1 MPSVVHTSMSI
12 LRISRT
18 ISRIRSKPR
27 FLPAKSLHAAPMQNR
42 VLPFSFALRADSNT
56 GSTSRRRDALVAVV
70 YLDDCE
76 QYEPVEHEHDP
87 AWRLSGR
94 SHSLR
99 CSPHLQTR
107 IKRFFFVPQYYLLLI
122 FISVQS
128 CILLGSWC
136 CLCTLAERKT
146 RSSNGAS

>member
-42 VLPFSFALRADSNT
+42 VLPFSFALRAASTT

-76 QYEPVEHEHDP
+76 QYEPREREHGP
-87 AWRLSGR
+87 A
-94 SHSLR
+94 
-99 CSPHLQTR
+99 
-107 IKRFFFVPQYYLLLI
+107 
-122 FISVQS
+122 
-128 CILLGSWC
+128 
-136 CLCTLAERKT
+136 
-146 RSSNGAS
+146 

>member
-27 FLPAKSLHAAPMQNR
+27 FLPARSLHAAPMQKR
-42 VLPFSFALRADSNT
+42 VLPFSFALRATSNT
-56 GSTSRRRDALVAVV
+56 GSTSRRREALVSVV

-76 QYEPVEHEHDP
+76 QYEPGEHKHGP
-87 AWRLSGR
+87 AWRLWGR

-99 CSPHLQTR
+99 YSPHLQTR
-107 IKRFFFVPQYYLLLI
+107 IRPKFSSSLPSVLLTFDIHQRAKLY
-122 FISVQS
+122 FAWVMV
-128 CILLGSWC
+128 LPMD
-136 CLCTLAERKT
+136 AR
-146 RSSNGAS
+146 GAKNKVK